1 MNDRHLA
8 ALEDRGR
15 FLDWQGQQVFLVDSA
30 DHDPAADE
38 KPVLLLVHGYPTS
51 TWDFSHLWPQLCA
64 RFRVVGAD
72 LLGLGFSSKPRPHR
86 YCMAEQADLME
97 FVLQQTGVRQC
108 HVLAHD
114 YGDTV
119 TQELL
124 ARDLER
130 PQSRYLS
137 VILLNGGLFP
147 ETHHARP
154 CRKLMAG
161 PLGPLLAR
169 TDQPQASCSA
179 PSVRCSAPNP
189 AGRSRRWK
197 RCGNWSTTTTACWCL
212 PPLLG
217 YIAERRQFRE
227 RWVNA
232 LRAGAHAAGTGQRQR
247 RPGIRRAHGGAFSRS
262 GRHAALHPRIAWHRP
277 LPAAGSAA
285 ERCWMPARRSGAN
298 VVHYP
303 TSARVNSPRA
313 ARRRVSSG
321 TFFVAELSLLDNRP
335 QHRLCHGHKRPSAS
349 RMKGL

>member
-1 MNDRHLA
+1 MIDTLQQWLA
-8 ALEDRGR
+8 QGR
-15 FLDWQGQQVFLVDSA
+15 FLDWQGQQVFVVDSA
-30 DHDPAADE
+30 DQDPAAGE

-51 TWDFSHLWPQLCA
+51 SWDFSHLWPQLSE

-97 FVLQQTGVRQC
+97 FVLLQLGVQDC

-130 PQSRYLS
+130 PQSRYQS

-147 ETHHARP
+147 ETHHARTLQ
-154 CRKLMAG
+154 KLMAG

-169 TDQPQASCSA
+169 LTSRSKLLGTFSSVFGSNSQPDEPTLEAVWQL
-179 PSVRCSAPNP
+179 VNYNH
-189 AGRSRRWK
+189 GLLV
-197 RCGNWSTTTTACWCL
+197 L

-227 RWVNA
+227 RWVKA
-232 LRAGAHAAGTGQRQR
+232 LREARMPLALVNGSADPVSGAHMVARFREVLGSRHFIR
-247 RPGIRRAHGGAFSRS
+247 ELPGIG
-262 GRHAALHPRIAWHRP
+262 
-277 LPAAGSAA
+277 
-285 ERCWMPARRSGAN
+285 
-298 VVHYP
+298 HYP
-303 TSARVNSPRA
+303 QMGAPEAVLSACQEFWQQIA
-313 ARRRVSSG
+313 A
-321 TFFVAELSLLDNRP
+321 A
-335 QHRLCHGHKRPSAS
+335 
-349 RMKGL
+349 